1 MTGFADLSVPHA
13 ILVAMAHVLLF
24 PVYLRA
30 SSFIKLLADR
40 HASRFLLAALAS
52 GAGWAANALLTGL
65 AGTDLAGGFCVV
77 AGGILFY
84 LQVWGLL
91 TRGYTLGI
99 LLTLLR
105 INRPMTAEEVASG
118 YRGGSGL
125 QWIMHHRL
133 SGLTGA
139 GMLRREGD
147 TLVLGSM
154 RGVAVARVYRA
165 CVLVLGLR
173 RTG

>member
-1 MTGFADLSVPHA
+1 MMGFADLSVPHA
-13 ILVAMAHVLLF
+13 ILVALVNVLLF
-24 PVYLRA
+24 PVYLWA
-30 SSFIKLLADR
+30 SSFIQPLADR
-40 HASRFLLAALAS
+40 HASRFLVAALCS
-52 GAGWAANALLTGL
+52 GAGWAANALLTGQ
-65 AGTDLAGGFCVV
+65 AGTDLAAGFCVV
-77 AGGILFY
+77 AGGVLFY

-105 INRPMTAEEVASG
+105 VNRPMTADEVATG

-133 SGLTGA
+133 GGLTGA
-139 GMLRREGD
+139 GMLKRNGD

-165 CVLVLGLR
+165 CVSVLGLR

>member
-13 ILVAMAHVLLF
+13 VLAALANVLLF
-24 PVYLRA
+24 PVYLWA
-30 SSFIKLLADR
+30 SSFIRPMADR
-40 HASRFLLAALAS
+40 HASRFLAAALAS
-52 GAGWAANALLTGL
+52 GAGWAASALAAGL
-65 AGTDLAGGFCVV
+65 SGPDLAVGFCVLAGGV
-77 AGGILFY
+77 LFY

-105 INRPMTAEEVASG
+105 VNRPMTAEEVAAG

-133 SGLTGA
+133 AGLTGA

-147 TLVLGSM
+147 ALVLGSL
-154 RGVAVARVYRA
+154 RGVAVARLYRM
-165 CVLVLGLR
+165 CVSVLGLR